1 MAENETQSAARE
13 VDGALEALRDQGFVV
28 IRSVLDLA
36 RVDALLCALKRI
48 DAVTPLKPHQP
59 YLPLVSPLTDD
70 DVVRH
75 PRLLTIVR
83 AALGN
88 DLMVG
93 PVGLHRQ
100 DPGDRQLSIHRDRR
114 QLFDLPLAL
123 PVYAIVI
130 QIALSDFTEE
140 NGATELW
147 PGSHWLPDDGN
158 GDRAAT
164 SRRAEAMPSCLM
176 TMGAGDVCL
185 RDARLWHRAGTNR
198 SDASRSM
205 LVVQYERDLQQS
217 KLVRF
222 REPRDRSKG
231 KAGRGRKG
239 PRD

>member
-1 MAENETQSAARE
+1 MEEKQRLARSGSAELDT
-13 VDGALEALRDQGFVV
+13 ALIALRDRGFVV
-28 IRSVLDLA
+28 IESVFGRERIAAVVQALA
-36 RVDALLCALKRI
+36 DIDRVK
-48 DAVTPLKPHQP
+48 PLKPHQP

-70 DVVRH
+70 DIARH
-75 PRLLTIVR
+75 PRLLEIVR
-83 AALGN
+83 AALGD

-100 DPGDRQLSIHRDRR
+100 DPGDREQSIHRDRR
-114 QLFDLPLAL
+114 QLFDLPFAL

-147 PGSHWLPDDGN
+147 PGSQWLPEDRA

-164 SRRAEAMPSCLM
+164 ARRAAALPSCPL
-176 TMGAGDVCL
+176 TMSAGDVCL
-185 RDARLWHRAGTNR
+185 RDARLWHRAGANR
-198 SDASRSM
+198 SDEPRSM

-222 REPRDRSKG
+222 RERKERSRPQK
-231 KAGRGRKG
+231 
-239 PRD
+239 PHS